1 MPKVAHVSSIR
12 LSRHD
17 YADESRHIGD
27 TEPVGWDLARQ
38 DSGRSVIKITMG
50 STLLTVCATALA
62 SALVVV
68 TGGPAVGVSSIQDS
82 SSRPSAATQL
92 WGGTGAN
99 DLGPATI
106 LLSARNGRVTLRN
119 VQFIMSCTDTFD
131 GTDSA
136 RAFDYVTGTAT
147 LNRNRFT
154 MTLRG
159 DSNGR
164 SGAARLTGVL
174 GSNGRGTAR
183 IDANAR
189 GIDPET
195 DEVIEECQAT
205 VTFALRRGAAS

>member
-1 MPKVAHVSSIR
+1 
-12 LSRHD
+12 
-17 YADESRHIGD
+17 
-27 TEPVGWDLARQ
+27 
-38 DSGRSVIKITMG
+38 MG
-50 STLLTVCATALA
+50 SMLLTVGATALA
-62 SALVVV
+62 TALVVV
-68 TGGPAVGVSSIQDS
+68 TGGPAVGVSSIQNS
-82 SSRPSAATQL
+82 SARPSAATQL
-92 WGGTGAN
+92 WGGTGTN

-119 VQFIMSCTDTFD
+119 VQFIMS
-131 GTDSA
+131 
-136 RAFDYVTGTAT
+136 FDYVSGSAT

-195 DEVIEECQAT
+195 DQVIEDCQAT